1 MKFVDNLPVVV
12 PNEEVGDFVCK
23 ENVIILC
30 PTRNADSRRESFEE
44 PNGKRFCISEES
56 MHLERGH
63 SAALAS
69 RRGAAMT
76 VLQEGVTQET
86 QHSGAEAF
94 PEIVM
99 DFEGLK
105 AAKRW

>member
-1 MKFVDNLPVVV
+1 MKFIDNPPVVV
-12 PNEEVGDFVCK
+12 PNEKVSDFVCK

-30 PTRNADSRRESFEE
+30 PTRNADSRREFFEE
-44 PNGKRFCISEES
+44 RNGQRFGISEES

-63 SAALAS
+63 PAALAS

-76 VLQEGVTQET
+76 VLQDVVTPET
-86 QHSGAEAF
+86 QLSGAEVF